1 MSHIKIIF
9 IALLII
15 FTATTYSRGQENNKL
30 SKKENKEGWILLF
43 DGKTTKG
50 WRGYNKSTFPAKG
63 WDIVDGTLHC
73 QAKGGGGDLIF
84 EKKLSNFELSL
95 SWKVSEAGNSGIFI
109 FAKEV
114 QGNPIYYSAPE
125 YQILDN
131 ERHPDAKAGKNGN
144 RKSAS
149 LYDMIPASPQNARP
163 AGEWNEARIIAINGA
178 VEYWQN
184 GVKVVQF
191 QMGTENWK
199 KLCADSKF
207 KNWPDFVNNPAKDGY
222 IGVQDHGND
231 VWFKNIK
238 LKELK

>member
-1 MSHIKIIF
+1 MKLKL
-9 IALLII
+9 IALA
-15 FTATTYSRGQENNKL
+15 FTLCQLTAFSQKTDLFNTKN
-30 SKKENKEGWILLF
+30 SKKWVIVLTDKSKSATDVFSLNNGILSV
-43 DGKTTKG
+43 GNATSGYIRTKKAYKNYSLKVD
-50 WRGYNKSTFPAKG
+50 WRWT
-63 WDIVDGTLHC
+63 
-73 QAKGGGGDLIF
+73 
-84 EKKLSNFELSL
+84 KKP
-95 SWKVSEAGNSGIFI
+95 GNSGVLLHIQ
-109 FAKEV
+109 KNDSVWPKCYQV
-114 QGNPIYYSAPE
+114 QQKADAAGDIICMNGLWATECTDKVKFTIPKMQTS
-125 YQILDN
+125 N
-131 ERHPDAKAGKNGN
+131 EK
-144 RKSAS
+144 
-149 LYDMIPASPQNARP
+149 P